1 MISNKLITT
10 IDRLSNTH
18 IVFIDGTQINLIL
31 DDIKTKIDNKDI
43 KELIF
48 SIQEKIKLADTIKK
62 SRIAEIKSFLG
73 LKKDPGRG

>member
-1 MISNKLITT
+1 
-10 IDRLSNTH
+10 
-18 IVFIDGTQINLIL
+18 L

-62 SRIAEIKSFLG
+62 SLTATFFGSKSD
-73 LKKDPGRG
+73 KRG